1 MVVRGLGCMLVSAV
15 LLGTPA
21 RADDLAAAY
30 DALHSSY
37 TGGSILVKCGKSSLK
52 VSKSIIGTVSVAVM
66 DTTTGKWSD
75 MPVLEVSES
84 RVSFGGLDLTAK
96 ADSDPFQ
103 VALDQA
109 TVALPMD
116 GRASPVRYSPK
127 RDGFTIEAEAVLDFY
142 TGSAA
147 VRTAEGATIVWDYDG
162 TRANEV
168 VTTVPSGTVFE
179 TLNCRLRK

>member
-1 MVVRGLGCMLVSAV
+1 MVVRGLGCMIVSAV
-15 LLGTPA
+15 LFGTPA
-21 RADDLAAAY
+21 KADDLAAAY

-37 TGGSILVKCGKSSLK
+37 TGGSILVKCGNSSLK
-52 VSKSIIGTVSVAVM
+52 VSKSIVGTVSVAVM
-66 DTTTGKWSD
+66 NTTTGKWSD
-75 MPVLEVSES
+75 MPVLEAAES

-103 VALDQA
+103 AALDQA

-127 RDGFTIEAEAVLDFY
+127 QDDFPIEAEAILDFY
-142 TGSAA
+142 AGSAS

-168 VTTVPSGTVFE
+168 VTTIPSGTVFE